1 MFNKYL
7 SYIVILLFISLFS
20 IFSGCDFSSDIT
32 IIYSNDILAELE
44 NCGCDDKQLGS
55 LSRKAAVIDSLKKTD
70 KNILNLDAGNL
81 FFSKKPLN
89 KIEKNEFLLKS
100 QYILKAY
107 NQIGL
112 DVLNIGEKDLIFGI
126 DAITKLKKKS
136 SFAFISAN
144 ILNKNR
150 NVPVFEPYVIKEI
163 YGKKLGIIGLCGQA
177 DSLSPEIS
185 IEDPFKTAAKWV
197 ELITD
202 KCDYIILLSA
212 LGLENDKKLAGQ
224 IKGISLIISAKSE
237 NSIEEPVLVKKTW
250 ITQTYK
256 RGQQLG
262 KLKVT
267 LKKKSEF
274 KIKNSL
280 IPLDSSTGENQEIK
294 NIVKNYKAALIS
306 INKQEFLKAAL
317 TSKGGNPPDSIYYLG
332 AEKCGECHIPQ
343 YENWQQTFHAEA
355 YATLQEEEN
364 NYSVECLPCHTTGYG
379 EPGGFDVYQGTE
391 SSFSNVQCESC
402 HGPGSN
408 HSEKNGIIR
417 NIGEKGCVICHDNK
431 NSPEFD
437 YNAYLP
443 MVKCPTNM

>member
-55 LSRKAAVIDSLKKTD
+55 LSRKAAVINSLKKKG

-81 FFSKKPLN
+81 FFRKKPLN
-89 KIEKNEFLLKS
+89 KIEENEFLLKS

-126 DAITKLKKKS
+126 DAITELKEKS

-150 NVPVFEPYVIKEI
+150 NVPIFEPYVIKEI
-163 YGKKLGIIGLCGQA
+163 YGIKLGIIGLCGQA
-177 DSLSPEIS
+177 PSLSSEIS
-185 IEDPFKTAAKWV
+185 IEDPFKTAEKWV

-224 IKGISLIISAKSE
+224 VKGISLIISAKSE
-237 NSIEEPVLVKKTW
+237 NSIEQPVLVEKTW

-262 KLKVT
+262 KLKVN
-267 LKKKSEF
+267 LKKNSIF

-294 NIVKNYKAALIS
+294 NIVKNYKTALIS
-306 INKQEFLKAAL
+306 INKQEFFKAAL
-317 TSKGGNPPDSIYYLG
+317 TSKDDKSPRQYLLS
-332 AEKCGECHIPQ
+332 
-343 YENWQQTFHAEA
+343 W
-355 YATLQEEEN
+355 
-364 NYSVECLPCHTTGYG
+364 
-379 EPGGFDVYQGTE
+379 
-391 SSFSNVQCESC
+391 
-402 HGPGSN
+402 
-408 HSEKNGIIR
+408 R
-417 NIGEKGCVICHDNK
+417 
-431 NSPEFD
+431 
-437 YNAYLP
+437 
-443 MVKCPTNM
+443 